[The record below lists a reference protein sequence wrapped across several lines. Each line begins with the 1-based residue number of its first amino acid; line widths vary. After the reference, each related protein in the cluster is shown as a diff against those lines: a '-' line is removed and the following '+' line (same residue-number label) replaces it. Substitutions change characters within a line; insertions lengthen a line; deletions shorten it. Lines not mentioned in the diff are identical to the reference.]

1 MGNFFS
7 IRRYQYD
14 SACPSEAKGVLNHR
28 IIRQAGRGYV
38 TWFVSVPEG
47 GDITGGV
54 YTKLLLIVQHP
65 GALFDNLLVRKLDVH
80 AISDTP
86 TRRTLTR

>member
-1 MGNFFS
+1 VPLRG
-7 IRRYQYD
+7 
-14 SACPSEAKGVLNHR
+14 KGRVEYR
-28 IIRQAGRGYV
+28 IIRQTGRGYV